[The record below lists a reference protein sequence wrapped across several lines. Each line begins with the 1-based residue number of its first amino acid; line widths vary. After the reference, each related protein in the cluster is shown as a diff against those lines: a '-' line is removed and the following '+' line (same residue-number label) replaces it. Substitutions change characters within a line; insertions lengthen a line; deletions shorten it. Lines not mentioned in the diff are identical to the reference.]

1 MLRLTMD
8 IGDTSG
14 GRKLLKY
21 MKLFLFSLSVL
32 LLLNGCS
39 SANTSKDLFEL
50 KGSYIGD
57 NSAVVHIVHQ
67 LLHEEK
73 FKKLELQTKEQP
85 YGIHLAYEDISG
97 GDNEHKKV
105 AIYNATFIF
114 ALIQNADWITF
125 QFDDTE
131 YTLTK
136 KELESWYTQQL
147 SDFSSEQSL
156 KELATD
162 YLNDEEKV
170 NKLFH

>member
-1 MLRLTMD
+1 
-8 IGDTSG
+8 
-14 GRKLLKY
+14 
-21 MKLFLFSLSVL
+21 
-32 LLLNGCS
+32 
-39 SANTSKDLFEL
+39 
-50 KGSYIGD
+50 
-57 NSAVVHIVHQ
+57 
-67 LLHEEK
+67 
-73 FKKLELQTKEQP
+73 
-85 YGIHLAYEDISG
+85 HLAYEDISV
-97 GDNEHKKV
+97 GDNEHNKV